1 MHLSSPL
8 SYRLSFLLAAER
20 NSFSRRRILQYCIF
34 FQSVKK
40 SSFFNLNSRKFPP
53 CAAGIFRD
61 FQKPGFSGGIAVA
74 PIYRN
79 AAINFRCARLRDI
92 LSPAAAG
99 NPPCDA
105 NYFSSVGEKIF
116 LFQFFA
122 RLFDG
127 ALFYA
132 RYV

>member
-1 MHLSSPL
+1 MGFYIKLTKITALRGGS
-8 SYRLSFLLAAER
+8 
-20 NSFSRRRILQYCIF
+20 
-34 FQSVKK
+34 
-40 SSFFNLNSRKFPP
+40 
-53 CAAGIFRD
+53 FRD

-79 AAINFRCARLRDI
+79 AAIHFRCARLRDI

-99 NPPCDA
+99 NPPCDVI
-105 NYFSSVGEKIF
+105 YFSSVGEKIF